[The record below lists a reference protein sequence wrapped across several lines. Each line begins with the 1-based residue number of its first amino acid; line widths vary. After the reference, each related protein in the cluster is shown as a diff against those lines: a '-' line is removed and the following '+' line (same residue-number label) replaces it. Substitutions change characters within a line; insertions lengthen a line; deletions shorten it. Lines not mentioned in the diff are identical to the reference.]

1 MAHVTTTAPPARRRS
16 FGELL
21 SSDLRALPIVIGLI
35 ALWLF
40 FASQSDVFLT
50 PRNLSNLLVQSTVV
64 GIMALGLMFVLL
76 VKEIDLS
83 VAAINGV
90 TSVFMA
96 KLIVEYGFSPWIA
109 VPIAILIGA
118 AIGSLSARWV
128 TYVGV
133 PSFVVTLGL
142 GLALNGLQLILLPE
156 TARYS
161 LNGTGLEKIAL
172 TNISGVGAWVVL
184 AIGIAA
190 FAALVLS
197 EVAGRKKA
205 GLETPFLQ
213 GVVAPIAAAAAFGI
227 VVVAILSAHQGIPL
241 VVLIF
246 AILLGIG
253 GYILKETQFGL
264 FLYAVGNNDEAA
276 RRSGVNV
283 PRIKMAAFALAGGI
297 AALAGVIAASR
308 TLGVGVFSG
317 GGVGGGTLLL
327 EFDRSGGH
335 RRREPLRRPGR
346 DPCGAARLP
355 GDRYR
360 AERAEPDGRRKRGAP
375 DRHRPAARP
384 RRLDR
389 QADRKGH
396 RPAELLT
403 TLSRPLR
410 EGATPHNGSDMR
422 PARGH
427 QPTSLRQPR

>member
-1 MAHVTTTAPPARRRS
+1 MTNAIATTVVSPPQRRS

-21 SSDLRALPIVIGLI
+21 SNDLRALPIVIGLM
-35 ALWLF
+35 ALWVF
-40 FASQSDVFLT
+40 FALQSDVFLT

-90 TSVFMA
+90 TSVLMA
-96 KLIVEYGFSPWIA
+96 KLIVESGFSPWVA

-118 AIGSLSARWV
+118 GIGSLSARWV
-128 TYVGV
+128 TFVGV

-142 GLALNGLQLILLPE
+142 GLALNGLQLILLPA

-172 TNISGVGAWVVL
+172 TNIAGPWAWVVL
-184 AIGIAA
+184 AIGIAV

-197 EVAGRKKA
+197 EVAGRKKE
-205 GLETPFLQ
+205 GLETPLLQ
-213 GVVAPIAAAAAFGI
+213 GVVVPIAAATVLGI
-227 VVVAILSAHQGIPL
+227 VVVGILNAHQGIPL

-246 AILLGIG
+246 AVLLGIG

-276 RRSGVNV
+276 RRAGVKV
-283 PRIKMAAFALAGGI
+283 PRIKMAAFAIAGGI

-327 EFDRSGGH
+327 ESIAAAVIGGVS
-335 RRREPLRRPGR
+335 LFGGR
-346 DPCGAARLP
+346 GSIHAALLGCLVIGTVQNGLNLMGVENEVRLIVT
-355 GDRYR
+355 GF
-360 AERAEPDGRRKRGAP
+360 
-375 DRHRPAARP
+375 
-384 RRLDR
+384 
-389 QADRKGH
+389 
-396 RPAELLT
+396 LLVLAVSIDKLIEKFT
-403 TLSRPLR
+403 GQQSF
-410 EGATPHNGSDMR
+410 
-422 PARGH
+422 
-427 QPTSLRQPR
+427 